1 VKTIQVVVLLAV
13 LLAAL
18 GVGAARAVDS
28 SAGTSGASFLKM
40 GQGSAR
46 AMALGRA
53 YVALAEGS
61 DALTWNPAGL
71 AATQQREISFSYL
84 RYVQGVKTDVSL
96 FPGYLGYAHPIGRTA
111 WGANFAYMNDEGF
124 DVRDANG
131 VPQQNSNV
139 GVRAGFMTVG
149 LARSFWY
156 EKLFLGGSLR
166 TIHEDIAGSMHDT
179 MVGDLGLI
187 LKPTGALSIGCALQN
202 FGASSQEVARVTR
215 GGAALRVNDFAT
227 VSVEMNKASDSGARF
242 GLGGEFQLPED
253 YLDFGQITFRLGYQN
268 ADNYGQS
275 FSSQLKS
282 FNLDRTGG
290 LSFGLGVYTSQAFG
304 YGLSL
309 DYAFV
314 PMGALGTVDQIS
326 LKMKF

>member
-1 VKTIQVVVLLAV
+1 MRTRPLAV
-13 LLAAL
+13 WLAAGLIL
-18 GVGAARAVDS
+18 GLTRGAFCIDS
-28 SAGTSGASFLKM
+28 SAGSSGAAFMKV

-71 AATQQREISFSYL
+71 AATQQREIAFSYL
-84 RYVQGVKTDVSL
+84 RYVQGVKTDLSL
-96 FPGYLGYAHPIGRTA
+96 FPGYIGCAYPMGRTT
-111 WGANFAYMNDEGF
+111 WGANFAYMRDEDF
-124 DVRDANG
+124 DVRDAAG

-139 GVRAGFMTVG
+139 GVRNGFGTIG

-156 EKLFLGGSLR
+156 EKFFLGAAVR
-166 TIHEDIAGSMHDT
+166 TVHEDVAGSVKDTIAGD
-179 MVGDLGLI
+179 VGAI
-187 LKPTGALSIGCALQN
+187 IKPAGALSFGFALQN
-202 FGASSQEVARVTR
+202 FGADARDVARVSR
-215 GGAALRVNDFAT
+215 GGAALRLNDFMTA
-227 VSVEMNKASDSGARF
+227 SVELSKASDGGARV
-242 GLGGEFQLPED
+242 GLGGEFQLPEE
-253 YLDFGQITFRLGYQN
+253 YLDFGQITLRLGYQN

-282 FNLDRTGG
+282 LSLDRTGG
-290 LSFGLGVYTSQAFG
+290 LSFGIGVYTSQAFG
-304 YGLSL
+304 YGLAL

-326 LKMKF
+326 LKMRF